1 MYSSNDK
8 NPIWSQL
15 DNHRDEITQKSI
27 SELFKENPNRE
38 SDFSTSFENLWI
50 DVSKQLIDS
59 KTFSL
64 FSDLIEESKIKNSLS
79 DMMSGSPVN
88 STEEKPALHTAL
100 RASRNSKI
108 LVDGVDVIPEITETL
123 EKMEEFSHSVRDG
136 KLLGATNSPIKSVV
150 AVGIGGS
157 HLGLSMACKAL
168 SELSHPELTIK
179 FCSSIDPIELTQ
191 SLSGLDPETTIFVVT
206 SKSFSTKETLS
217 LMENAKDWL
226 NNSIGMKELSKHI
239 VGVTNNKAKAIDLG
253 LEESMVFEIPDWVGG
268 RFSLSSA
275 AGLVLMIS
283 IGPEKFFQ
291 LLSGMN
297 KIDEKTLSEPF
308 ESNGVLILSLID
320 IWNRSFLNH
329 PTMAIVPY
337 SSQMSDFP
345 FYLQQLMMESLG
357 KSNLADGQETK
368 GPIGSVVWGA
378 TGTESQHA
386 FFQFLHQGTDVV
398 PCEMISFS
406 KVNDNTFQE
415 QKNTLFA
422 NLIAQ
427 TEALAFGS
435 VNKEKGSK
443 GRTDL
448 KGNRPSTVILA
459 PELSP
464 YILGQLIALYEHRT
478 VASGMIWGINPFDQW
493 GVEFGKNLAVEIE
506 LELNKKSSSKMNSFL
521 SKNLLQKFEEF
532 KDF

>member
-168 SELSHPELTIK
+168 SEFSHP
-179 FCSSIDPIELTQ
+179 
-191 SLSGLDPETTIFVVT
+191 
-206 SKSFSTKETLS
+206 
-217 LMENAKDWL
+217 
-226 NNSIGMKELSKHI
+226 
-239 VGVTNNKAKAIDLG
+239 
-253 LEESMVFEIPDWVGG
+253 
-268 RFSLSSA
+268 
-275 AGLVLMIS
+275 
-283 IGPEKFFQ
+283 
-291 LLSGMN
+291 
-297 KIDEKTLSEPF
+297 
-308 ESNGVLILSLID
+308 
-320 IWNRSFLNH
+320 
-329 PTMAIVPY
+329 
-337 SSQMSDFP
+337 
-345 FYLQQLMMESLG
+345 
-357 KSNLADGQETK
+357 
-368 GPIGSVVWGA
+368 
-378 TGTESQHA
+378 
-386 FFQFLHQGTDVV
+386 
-398 PCEMISFS
+398 
-406 KVNDNTFQE
+406 
-415 QKNTLFA
+415 
-422 NLIAQ
+422 
-427 TEALAFGS
+427 
-435 VNKEKGSK
+435 
-443 GRTDL
+443 
-448 KGNRPSTVILA
+448 
-459 PELSP
+459 
-464 YILGQLIALYEHRT
+464 
-478 VASGMIWGINPFDQW
+478 
-493 GVEFGKNLAVEIE
+493 
-506 LELNKKSSSKMNSFL
+506 
-521 SKNLLQKFEEF
+521 
-532 KDF
+532 

>member
-226 NNSIGMKELSKHI
+226 NNSIGMTELSKHI
-239 VGVTNNKAKAIDLG
+239 VGVTNNKAKALDLG

-308 ESNGVLILSLID
+308 ESNGVLILSL
-320 IWNRSFLNH
+320 
-329 PTMAIVPY
+329 
-337 SSQMSDFP
+337 
-345 FYLQQLMMESLG
+345 SL
-357 KSNLADGQETK
+357 
-368 GPIGSVVWGA
+368 I
-378 TGTESQHA
+378 H
-386 FFQFLHQGTDVV
+386 
-398 PCEMISFS
+398 I
-406 KVNDNTFQE
+406 
-415 QKNTLFA
+415 
-422 NLIAQ
+422 
-427 TEALAFGS
+427 
-435 VNKEKGSK
+435 
-443 GRTDL
+443 
-448 KGNRPSTVILA
+448 
-459 PELSP
+459 
-464 YILGQLIALYEHRT
+464 
-478 VASGMIWGINPFDQW
+478 
-493 GVEFGKNLAVEIE
+493 
-506 LELNKKSSSKMNSFL
+506 
-521 SKNLLQKFEEF
+521 
-532 KDF
+532 